1 MRSMEFNIN
10 SLKVASPCPMSWDQM
25 KGDDRSRHC
34 NLCELNVHNIAGLS
48 TREVEDLVTT
58 SEGRLCVRLFRRA
71 DGSVITQD
79 CPVGL
84 RKYRQRVAG
93 IASAAFAAVLSLLSV
108 SYAQKDKD
116 TKNVHASKIKIVRT
130 HERVGSSSILGTVT
144 DPMGA
149 VIPGMEVRLFQNGES
164 RAVVVSDADG
174 QFSLGNLSEGIYDIV
189 VRGGSG
195 FRSLR
200 VHDIKLNVDEKQEMN
215 LELPVDESTE
225 IVGVLASEPAI
236 NLTTTEQTTV
246 FTRDMIDR
254 IPGRRPFD

>member
-1 MRSMEFNIN
+1 MEFNIN

-71 DGSVITQD
+71 DGTVITQD

-116 TKNVHASKIKIVRT
+116 TKNVDASKIKIVRT
-130 HERVGSSSILGTVT
+130 HERVGSSSILGTLM

-149 VIPGMEVRLFQNGES
+149 VVPGMEVQLFQNGES

-174 QFSLGNLSEGIYDIV
+174 KFSLEDLREGTYAIAI
-189 VRGGSG
+189 RGRNG

-200 VHDIKLNVDEKQEMN
+200 VENIELKSDEKQEMN
-215 LELPVDESTE
+215 LELPIDKTTE
-225 IVGVLASEPAI
+225 MVGVLASASEPAI
-236 NLTTTEQTTV
+236 DITTTEQTTV